1 MRRLATFVVRNWPLK
16 VAAIIFATLL
26 YAGLVLSQN
35 ARVFPG
41 SVPIIVLNQ
50 PTDAVLITELE
61 DVREISY
68 FAPDD
73 LAFRPSTSSF
83 RATVDLANVDPAAGP
98 TTVDVQVE
106 SIIPGIQ
113 VLGYQ
118 PTRITV
124 QLERFVTREV
134 PVDVQYGTVP
144 AGLEIR
150 PPEYSPDRVQVSG
163 PESVVRLVV
172 VARANVRIDP
182 SGLDVDREVPLIPV
196 DLLGEPLTPVD
207 VTPGTTRVRI
217 AVFRDLE
224 SRPLPVNPLISG
236 TPAPG
241 FEIAS
246 VSVDP
251 LVVTVEGDADQ
262 LTDLSRVDTV
272 PISIAGATS
281 DLTQLAGLSLPAG
294 ILPLGISEV
303 RVTITLRPI
312 TATRTF
318 SSGVELLGVRPDLV
332 YELSTRQ
339 ILATI
344 GGSTADLDR
353 LEGRTF
359 TVLADVTG
367 LEEGEHDV
375 AITVNLPAGLALVSS
390 SPATIRVTVTLAALP
405 NPTASPA
412 PSP

>member
-1 MRRLATFVVRNWPLK
+1 MTRVVSFLVRNWPLK
-16 VAAIIFATLL
+16 LAAIIFATLL
-26 YAGLVLSQN
+26 YSGLVLSQN

-50 PTDAVLITELE
+50 PTDAVLASELV
-61 DVREISY
+61 DVREIAY

-73 LAFRPSTSSF
+73 LGFRPSTSSF
-83 RATVDLANVDPAAGP
+83 RATVDLSNVDPAAGP

-113 VLGYQ
+113 VLSYQ

-134 PVDVQYGTVP
+134 PVDVQYGAVP
-144 AGLEIR
+144 DGLEIR
-150 PPEYSPDRVQVSG
+150 PPELSPERVQVSG

-182 SGLDVDREVPLIPV
+182 SGLDVDRETPLIPV
-196 DLLGEPLTPVD
+196 DLLGNTLSPVD

-224 SRPLPVNPLISG
+224 SRPLPVNPLLTG
-236 TPAPG
+236 TPAAG

-246 VSVDP
+246 ISVNP
-251 LVVTVEGDADQ
+251 LVVTVEGDADR
-262 LTDLSRVDTV
+262 LTSLTRIDTV
-272 PISIAGATS
+272 PISVSGATE
-281 DLTQLAGLSLPAG
+281 DLRAIVGFSLPPG
-294 ILPLGISEV
+294 ILTLGTGEV
-303 RVTITLRPI
+303 EVTVTLRQI

-318 SSGVELLGVRPDLV
+318 SAGVQLVGLRPDLN
-332 YELSTRQ
+332 YALTTDR

-344 GGSTADLDR
+344 GGSSADLDR
-353 LEGRTF
+353 LQGRSF
-359 TVLADVTG
+359 TVTADATG
-367 LEEGEHDV
+367 LEVGEHDV
-375 AITVNLPAGLALVSS
+375 LVTANLPAGLTLVVA
-390 SPATIRVTVTLAALP
+390 SPATIRVIVT
-405 NPTASPA
+405 SPA
-412 PSP
+412 PDSPSPSPALSP